1 MPSRLPNVHWRA
13 VAKFCPVSGGGIQ
26 TQITADSGNC
36 QEEGDRGR
44 PERVCQA
51 AEADCAA
58 VLASSSN
65 AVEMSRMLMTPIRLY
80 SSITGR
86 WRMWFLFM
94 R

>member
-1 MPSRLPNVHWRA
+1 MPSRQANVHWRA
-13 VAKFCPVSGGGIQ
+13 VARFCPVSGGGIQ
-26 TQITADSGNC
+26 TQITAGAGC
-36 QEEGDRGR
+36 CLEQGDRGR
-44 PERVCQA
+44 LERVCQA
-51 AEADCAA
+51 AEAECAA
-58 VLASSSN
+58 ALASSSN